1 MNSFRKSNTNNIS
14 RRESLETTP
23 NAFNAELLNL
33 QFGNKK
39 KEVINEYVVK
49 RKAELLEEMQQEQ
62 IRQEYDRK
70 TDIQKLKAL
79 LANIKYQNDLMKL
92 NLKKYDQINAEEQ
105 KFTVIHQ
112 NDLVVVNNQIDA
124 EQEQN
129 QALQQQIQLIGHSLR
144 KNQKYNN
151 TLIEQLQLFTQKQP
165 QIYLKEFQNQQAF
178 DAAKKQNTMIKQ
190 ALQEEKEW
198 QMKYLYENT
207 SSYEHKNQIVKENLE
222 SLCQQEERL
231 QYLQQ
236 QLILT
241 EQQIQDID
249 LEISTKFNKIEE
261 CAEFLDELDD
271 FDKIILIFVMEDPKD
286 FELPEILENARNQ
299 LQKPKNRMQIADSE
313 QEYIDR
319 ARFSSVSS
327 RMKIFFKFHHNNLQK
342 SIDDLIQ
349 VYRKSQFNEMTLKN
363 RYEDLLDQKAKLKQ
377 TLEDLNSLEFYA
389 MDDILFERDDQHMN
403 IEELNVEA
411 ALVSKNQQIRLVE
424 NNAQFV
430 MRMYSMLTN
439 VLFRMINS
447 LLNIKE
453 VLKLVPQNYLI
464 KSMNLLIISFYLKW
478 TYNKLYSKLTTIH
491 DQLESQFKI
500 KIVVKD
506 PVIRNSNQL
515 LNAIYDHLED
525 RPAKRKTLIPITQ
538 KQSLSEIL
546 GTVLNKQ
553 ELKSVSD
560 AIVKDPILAQ
570 FFSITDLQNM
580 VSQLDNYTLDSLL
593 KKIKTDGYEIALT
606 TATRQLKFLL
616 NFIEEAVFDC
626 KNIQEQQ
633 SSAKLLQQKYKL
645 QDLME
650 KHMNSYEFKP
660 KEWKRDVIESKIKQL
675 KPLNGQPFEEQ
686 PSPITEMR
694 IQQQLTTQPP
704 TPKIQPIRTCRTEQS
719 PNEIKRFIFTIDS
732 QIPNCSQS
740 QANQK
745 QSDPIFIHLHHMNRK
760 IKNLNRSQTQQKANP
775 PHQFDVLFSKKS
787 VELSRDSITNLQ
799 LKSTPIQQNKGI
811 LRTASK
817 CPKLL
822 NNTNNSTN
830 LISARSK
837 CNTKS
842 SNDQKLEL
850 PQSIS
855 RSQLSSTYGSAN
867 KKLQD
872 FFHMTSIRKK

>member
-1 MNSFRKSNTNNIS
+1 MNSIRKSYTSNIS
-14 RRESLETTP
+14 RRESLESMPTV
-23 NAFNAELLNL
+23 FNAELLNL
-33 QFGNKK
+33 QFVNKK

-49 RKAELLEEMQQEQ
+49 RKAELLDEMKQEE
-62 IRQEYDRK
+62 IRQEYDKK
-70 TDIQKLKAL
+70 TEIQKLKAL
-79 LANIKYQNDLMKL
+79 LASIRYQNDLMKL
-92 NLKKYDQINAEEQ
+92 NLKSHEQIDLQENKIMAIDQNNLNE
-105 KFTVIHQ
+105 
-112 NDLVVVNNQIDA
+112 VNNQIDA

-129 QALQQQIQLIGHSLR
+129 QALQQQIQLIGRTLR

-151 TLIEQLQLFTQKQP
+151 TLIEQLQLYTQKQP
-165 QIYLKEFQNQQAF
+165 QIYIKEFQNQQAF
-178 DAAKKQNTMIKQ
+178 DAAKKQNKKIKT

-198 QMKYLYENT
+198 QIKYLFENT
-207 SSYEHKNQIVKENLE
+207 ASYEYKNQIVKDNLE

-231 QYLQQ
+231 KYLQE

-271 FDKIILIFVMEDPKD
+271 FDKIILIFVMEDPQD
-286 FELPEILENARNQ
+286 FELPEILENARFQ
-299 LQKPKNRMQIADSE
+299 LQRPKNRMQIADSE

-327 RMKIFFKFHHNNLQK
+327 RMKIFLKFHNNDLQK

-349 VYRKSQFNEMTLKN
+349 VYRKLQFNEMTLKN

-377 TLEDLNSLEFYA
+377 TLEDLNSLEFYT
-389 MDDILFERDDQHMN
+389 MDDIQFERDDQYMN

-430 MRMYSMLTN
+430 LRVYSMLTN

-453 VLKLVPQNYLI
+453 VLKTCPSELFDQD
-464 KSMNLLIISFYLKW
+464 FYLKW
-478 TYNKLYSKLTTIH
+478 TYNKLYSKLSTIH
-491 DQLESQFKI
+491 DQLENQFKI

-525 RPAKRKTLIPITQ
+525 RPAKRKTLLRIAQ
-538 KQSLSEIL
+538 KQGVQEIL
-546 GTVLNKQ
+546 GSLLNKD
-553 ELKSVSD
+553 ELKQVAD
-560 AIVKDPILAQ
+560 AISQDSLLAQ
-570 FFSITDLQNM
+570 FFSINDLQNIITQ
-580 VSQLDNYTLDSLL
+580 VENFNINDLL

-606 TATRQLKFLL
+606 TARRQLKFLL
-616 NFIEEAVFDC
+616 NFIEEAIFEC
-626 KNIQEQQ
+626 KNIQVQQ
-633 SSAKLLQQKYKL
+633 NSAKLLQQKYKL

-660 KEWKRDVIESKIKQL
+660 KEWKKDVIESKIKQL
-675 KPLNGQPFEEQ
+675 QPLNGQPFEEQ
-686 PSPITEMR
+686 ATPITELKT
-694 IQQQLTTQPP
+694 QQQLTTQSP
-704 TPKIQPIRTCRTEQS
+704 TTKLQPIRSCKTEQS
-719 PNEIKRFIFTIDS
+719 PNQIKRFIFTIDS

-740 QANQK
+740 QANQL

-760 IKNLNRSQTQQKANP
+760 IKTLNRSSTQQKASP

-787 VELSRDSITNLQ
+787 VELSRDSMTNLQ
-799 LKSTPIQQNKGI
+799 LKSTPIQQNKII
-811 LRTASK
+811 LRVSSK

-830 LISARSK
+830 LISTRSK
-837 CNTKS
+837 CNTKF
-842 SNDQKLEL
+842 SNDQKFEQ
-850 PQSIS
+850 PQSVS
-855 RSQLSSTYGSAN
+855 KSQLSSTYGNAN

>member
-1 MNSFRKSNTNNIS
+1 MNSFRKSQTNNIS
-14 RRESLETTP
+14 RRESLETMPTV
-23 NAFNAELLNL
+23 FNAELLNL
-33 QFGNKK
+33 QFANKK

-62 IRQEYDRK
+62 IHQDYDRK
-70 TDIQKLKAL
+70 TEIQKLKAL

-92 NLKKYDQINAEEQ
+92 NLKQYDQIYVEQQ
-105 KFTVIHQ
+105 KFTTISH
-112 NDLVVVNNQIDA
+112 NDLVDVNNQVDA

-129 QALQQQIQLIGHSLR
+129 QALQQQIQLLGRSLR

-178 DAAKKQNTMIKQ
+178 DAAKKQNTKIKK

-198 QMKYLYENT
+198 QIKYLCENT
-207 SSYEHKNQIVKENLE
+207 TNYEHKNQIVKENLE

-231 QYLQQ
+231 RYLQE

-241 EQQIQDID
+241 EKQIQDID

-299 LQKPKNRMQIADSE
+299 LSKPKNRMQIADSE

-327 RMKIFFKFHHNNLQK
+327 RMKIFFKFHNNNLQK

-349 VYRKSQFNEMTLKN
+349 VYRRLQFNEMTLKN

-377 TLEDLNSLEFYA
+377 ILEDLNSLEFYA

-430 MRMYSMLTN
+430 LRMYSMLTN

-453 VLKLVPQNYLI
+453 VLKTCPSELFDQD
-464 KSMNLLIISFYLKW
+464 FYLKW
-478 TYNKLYSKLTTIH
+478 TYNKLFSKLTTIH
-491 DQLESQFKI
+491 DQLENQFKI

-525 RPAKRKTLIPITQ
+525 RPAKRKTLLPIAQ
-538 KQSLSEIL
+538 KQGVQEIL
-546 GTVLNKQ
+546 GTVLNKEEIKQ
-553 ELKSVSD
+553 ISD
-560 AIVKDPILAQ
+560 AIIKDPILAQ
-570 FFSITDLQNM
+570 FFTINDLQNI
-580 VSQLDNYTLDSLL
+580 VSQQDNYNLDSLL

-606 TATRQLKFLL
+606 TARRQLKFLL

-660 KEWKRDVIESKIKQL
+660 KEWKKDVIESKIKQL
-675 KPLNGQPFEEQ
+675 RPLNGQPFEEQ
-686 PSPITEMR
+686 PSPITEIR

-704 TPKIQPIRTCRTEQS
+704 TPKIQPIRFCRTEQS
-719 PNEIKRFIFTIDS
+719 PNQIKRFIFTIDS

-760 IKNLNRSQTQQKANP
+760 IKNLNRSQTQQKSSP
-775 PHQFDVLFSKKS
+775 HHQFDVLFSKKS

-799 LKSTPIQQNKGI
+799 LKSTPLQQNKVI

-830 LISARSK
+830 LISTRSK
-837 CNTKS
+837 CNTKA
-842 SNDQKLEL
+842 SNDQKLEQ
-850 PQSIS
+850 PQSICK
-855 RSQLSSTYGSAN
+855 SQLSSTYGSAN

>member
-1 MNSFRKSNTNNIS
+1 MNSFRKSHTNNIS
-14 RRESLETTP
+14 RRESLETMHTV
-23 NAFNAELLNL
+23 FNTDLLNL
-33 QFGNKK
+33 QFVNQK
-39 KEVINEYVVK
+39 KEIINEYVIQ
-49 RKAELLEEMQQEQ
+49 RKTELLEEMKQEETY
-62 IRQEYDRK
+62 QENDRK
-70 TDIQKLKAL
+70 TETQQLKAL

-92 NLKKYDQINAEEQ
+92 NLKQYDQVDIEQ
-105 KFTVIHQ
+105 KKFSTISQ
-112 NDLVVVNNQIDA
+112 NELNEINNKIDA

-144 KNQKYNN
+144 QNQKHNN
-151 TLIEQLQLFTQKQP
+151 ALFDELQLFIQKQP
-165 QIYLKEFQNQQAF
+165 HIQLKQFQNQQAF
-178 DAAKKQNTMIKQ
+178 DAAKKQNKKIKK
-190 ALQEEKEW
+190 ALEEEKEW
-198 QMKYLYENT
+198 QIQYLYDNT
-207 SSYEHKNQIVKENLE
+207 LNYEQKNQIVKENLE

-231 QYLQQ
+231 KFLQE

-241 EQQIQDID
+241 DIQIQDIN

-271 FDKIILIFVMEDPKD
+271 FDKMILIFVMEDPQD

-327 RMKIFFKFHHNNLQK
+327 RMKIFFKFHNNNLQK
-342 SIDDLIQ
+342 SIDNLIQ
-349 VYRKSQFNEMTLKN
+349 VYRRLQFNEMTLKN

-377 TLEDLNSLEFYA
+377 NLEDLNYLEFYA
-389 MDDILFERDDQHMN
+389 IDDILFERDDEHMN

-411 ALVSKNQQIRLVE
+411 ALVSKNQQIRLVQ

-439 VLFRMINS
+439 VLFRIINS
-447 LLNIKE
+447 FLNIKE
-453 VLKLVPQNYLI
+453 VLKTCPSELFDQD
-464 KSMNLLIISFYLKW
+464 FYLKW

-491 DQLESQFKI
+491 DQLEKQFKI

-525 RPAKRKTLIPITQ
+525 RPIKRKTFVPIAQ
-538 KQSLSEIL
+538 KQGIQEIL
-546 GTVLNKQ
+546 GFVLNIEEIKQ
-553 ELKSVSD
+553 VSD
-560 AIVKDPILAQ
+560 AIIQDPIMAQ
-570 FFSITDLQNM
+570 FFSINDLQNI
-580 VSQLDNYTLDSLL
+580 VSQLDNYNLDSLL
-593 KKIKTDGYEIALT
+593 QKIKTDGYQIALT
-606 TATRQLKFLL
+606 TARVQLKFLL
-616 NFIEEAVFDC
+616 NFIEEAIFDC

-645 QDLME
+645 KDLME

-660 KEWKRDVIESKIKQL
+660 KEWKKEVIENKIKQL

-686 PSPITEMR
+686 PTPITEMR
-694 IQQQLTTQPP
+694 TQQQLSTQTP
-704 TPKIQPIRTCRTEQS
+704 TPKSQPIKFNKTEQS
-719 PNEIKRFIFTIDS
+719 PNQIKRFIFTIDS
-732 QIPNCSQS
+732 QIPHCSQS

-745 QSDPIFIHLHHMNRK
+745 QSDPIFIHLHQINRK
-760 IKNLNRSQTQQKANP
+760 IKNLNRSSTLQKSNP
-775 PHQFDVLFSKKS
+775 PHQFDVIFSKKS

-799 LKSTPIQQNKGI
+799 LKSTPVYQNNVI
-811 LRTASK
+811 LRTSSK

-822 NNTNNSTN
+822 NNTNNNSTN
-830 LISARSK
+830 LISTRSK
-837 CNTKS
+837 CNTKV

-850 PQSIS
+850 PLSICK
-855 RSQLSSTYGSAN
+855 SQLSSTYGNAN
-867 KKLQD
+867 KKLSD
-872 FFHMTSIRKK
+872 FFHMTSFRKK

>member
-1 MNSFRKSNTNNIS
+1 MNSFRKSYTNNIS
-14 RRESLETTP
+14 RRESLETMP
-23 NAFNAELLNL
+23 NVFNAELLNL
-33 QFGNKK
+33 QFENKK
-39 KEVINEYVVK
+39 KEIINEYVVK
-49 RKAELLEEMQQEQ
+49 RKAELLEEMKQEE
-62 IRQEYDRK
+62 IYQEYDRK
-70 TDIQKLKAL
+70 TETQKLKAL

-92 NLKKYDQINAEEQ
+92 NLTQYNQVEVEQKKYSTTQE
-105 KFTVIHQ
+105 
-112 NDLVVVNNQIDA
+112 NDLMALNNQIAA
-124 EQEQN
+124 EQEIN
-129 QALQQQIQLIGHSLR
+129 QTLQRKIQILGHSVR
-144 KNQKYNN
+144 ENQKRNN
-151 TLIEQLQLFTQKQP
+151 TIIEQLQLYTQKQP
-165 QIYLKEFQNQQAF
+165 QIQLKEFQNSQAF
-178 DAAKKQNTMIKQ
+178 NAAKKQNKKIKK

-198 QMKYLYENT
+198 SMQYLHDNT
-207 SSYEHKNQIVKENLE
+207 SNYEHKNQIVKENLE

-231 QYLQQ
+231 KYLQE
-236 QLILT
+236 QLIIT
-241 EQQIQDID
+241 ELQIQDINV
-249 LEISTKFNKIEE
+249 EISTKFNKIEE

-299 LQKPKNRMQIADSE
+299 LQKPRNRMQIADSE

-327 RMKIFFKFHHNNLQK
+327 RMKIFFKFHNNNLQK

-349 VYRKSQFNEMTLKN
+349 VYRKLQFNEMTQKN

-389 MDDILFERDDQHMN
+389 MDDILFERDDEHMN
-403 IEELNVEA
+403 VEELNVEA
-411 ALVSKNQQIRLVE
+411 ALVCKNQQIRLVE

-430 MRMYSMLTN
+430 LRMYSMLTN
-439 VLFRMINS
+439 ALFRMINS

-453 VLKLVPQNYLI
+453 VLKTCPSELFDQD
-464 KSMNLLIISFYLKW
+464 FYLKW
-478 TYNKLYSKLTTIH
+478 TYNKLYSKLNTIY
-491 DQLESQFKI
+491 DQLENQFKI

-525 RPAKRKTLIPITQ
+525 RSHKRKTLLPIAQ
-538 KQSLSEIL
+538 KQGVQEIL
-546 GTVLNKQ
+546 GSVLNKE
-553 ELKSVSD
+553 ELKSISD
-560 AIVKDPILAQ
+560 AIIQDPILAQ
-570 FFSITDLQNM
+570 FFSINDLQNI
-580 VSQLDNYTLDSLL
+580 VSQLDNYNLDTVL
-593 KKIKTDGYEIALT
+593 KKIKTEGYQVALT
-606 TATRQLKFLL
+606 TARIQLKFLL
-616 NFIEEAVFDC
+616 NFIEEAIIDC

-633 SSAKLLQQKYKL
+633 NSAKLLQQKYKL
-645 QDLME
+645 KDLME

-660 KEWKRDVIESKIKQL
+660 KEWKKDVIENKIKQL

-686 PSPITEMR
+686 PSPLTEMR
-694 IQQQLTTQPP
+694 TQQQLVTQSP
-704 TPKIQPIRTCRTEQS
+704 TPKPLPIRFAKTEQS

-760 IKNLNRSQTQQKANP
+760 MKNLNRSTTQQKPNP
-775 PHQFDVLFSKKS
+775 PHHFDVLFSKKS

-799 LKSTPIQQNKGI
+799 LISTPVQKNNVI

-830 LISARSK
+830 LISTRSK
-837 CNTKS
+837 CNTKV
-842 SNDQKLEL
+842 SNEQKLEL
-850 PQSIS
+850 PQQTCKQ
-855 RSQLSSTYGSAN
+855 QLSSTYGTAN

-872 FFHMTSIRKK
+872 FFNMTSIRKR